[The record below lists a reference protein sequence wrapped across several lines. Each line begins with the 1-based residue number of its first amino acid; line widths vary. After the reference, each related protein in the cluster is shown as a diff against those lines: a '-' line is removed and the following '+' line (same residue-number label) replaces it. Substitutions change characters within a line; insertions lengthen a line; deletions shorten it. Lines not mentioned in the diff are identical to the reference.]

1 MIGGRPVDNIRG
13 SILMVLA
20 MLGFAIEDM
29 FIKQIAGDLPVG
41 QILILL
47 GMGGAFIFGALAR
60 LYGDP
65 LFSRDMLHP
74 AVMLRNLGEVFGTL
88 GYVLAVAL
96 TPLSSASAI
105 LQATPL
111 IVTMGAALFLRETVG
126 WRRWVAVT
134 VGLCGVLL
142 VIRPGLDGF
151 DANSLFAVQGVI
163 GLAIRDLATRRVP
176 IHISSRQLS
185 TYAFLVVIPTGA
197 VMLFFNLAGD
207 TPVMPDTGN
216 AVRMILAVIAGVSGY
231 YAIVAATRIGD
242 ISLIAPFRY
251 TRLIFALIIGFI
263 VFGERPDPLT
273 LIGAG
278 IIVSSGIYTFWR
290 EARLRR
296 TSLASQPAL

>member
-1 MIGGRPVDNIRG
+1 MDIIRG

-20 MLGFAIEDM
+20 MLGFALEDM

-47 GMGGAFIFGALAR
+47 GIGGAVIFGVLAK

-65 LFSRDMLHP
+65 LVSRAMLHP
-74 AVMLRNLGEVFGTL
+74 AVILRNLGEVFGTL

-96 TPLSSASAI
+96 TPISSASAI

-111 IVTMGAALFLRETVG
+111 VVTMGAALFLGETVG
-126 WRRWVAVT
+126 WRRWAAVM

-151 DANSLFAVQGVI
+151 DVNSLFAVQGVI

-176 IHISSRQLS
+176 THISSRQLS
-185 TYAFLVVIPTGA
+185 TYAFLVIIPTGA
-197 VMLFFNLAGD
+197 AMLFFNLGGD
-207 TPVMPDTGN
+207 TPVMPDAGN
-216 AVRMILAVIAGVSGY
+216 AARMILAVIAGVSGY
-231 YAIVAATRIGD
+231 YAIVAAMRIGD

-251 TRLIFALIIGFI
+251 TRLIFALIIGFVI
-263 VFGERPDPLT
+263 FGERLDPLT
-273 LIGAG
+273 WLGAG

-296 TSLASQPAL
+296 TSLTSQPAL

>member
-1 MIGGRPVDNIRG
+1 MDNIRG

-20 MLGFAIEDM
+20 MLGFALEDM
-29 FIKQIAGDLPVG
+29 FIKQMAGTLPVG

-47 GMGGAFIFGALAR
+47 GIGGALIFGTLAR
-60 LYGDP
+60 VYGDP
-65 LFSRDMLHP
+65 LLSRALLHP
-74 AVMLRNLGEVFGTL
+74 AVILRNTGEVVGTL
-88 GYVLAVAL
+88 GYVLAIAL

-111 IVTMGAALFLRETVG
+111 VVTMGAALFLGETVG
-126 WRRWVAVT
+126 WRRWAAVS

-176 IHISSRQLS
+176 AHITSRQLS
-185 TYAFLVVIPTGA
+185 TYAFVIVIPTGA
-197 VMLFFNLAGD
+197 AMLFFNLAGQ
-207 TPVMPDTGN
+207 TPVMPDTEN
-216 AVRMILAVIAGVSGY
+216 TLRMVLAIIAGVGGY

-242 ISLIAPFRY
+242 LSMIAPFRY
-251 TRLIFALIIGFI
+251 TRLIFALIIGFL
-263 VFGERPDPLT
+263 VFGERPDLLT

-278 IIVSSGIYTFWR
+278 VIVSSGIYTFWR

-296 TSLASQPAL
+296 TSLAS